1 MFEIILALYE
11 ALLLE
16 PPPSSTKTVIFAF
29 NPPNVLG
36 VQIQIGVD
44 RVVIKELGKCCLFL
58 SIIGSE
64 REEKY
69 KNKFLRLEFI
79 KIFLVK
85 LSLRMRQKIS
95 MKIK

>member
-58 SIIGSE
+58 SIIDSE
-64 REEKY
+64 RGKSTRT
-69 KNKFLRLEFI
+69 NF
-79 KIFLVK
+79 
-85 LSLRMRQKIS
+85 
-95 MKIK
+95 

>member
-44 RVVIKELGKCCLFL
+44 RVVIKELGKLFVSAKAL
-58 SIIGSE
+58 QGKSMETS
-64 REEKY
+64 
-69 KNKFLRLEFI
+69 LE
-79 KIFLVK
+79 VE
-85 LSLRMRQKIS
+85 
-95 MKIK
+95 

>member
-44 RVVIKELGKCCLFL
+44 RVVIKELGKYCLFL
-58 SIIGSE
+58 SIVGSE
-64 REEKY
+64 RGENVQEQIFKVEG
-69 KNKFLRLEFI
+69 LEFT
-79 KIFLVK
+79 KFF
-85 LSLRMRQKIS
+85 
-95 MKIK
+95 

>member
-79 KIFLVK
+79 KNL
-85 LSLRMRQKIS
+85 
-95 MKIK
+95 